1 MRRAVLGCTLAA
13 AVAAPPSH
21 AQQTVVAVQ
30 AEVVQL
36 DAVVTDAEGRPVRGL
51 RLEDFQLLEDG
62 KPQRLT
68 HFAAAGGEVAPA
80 PSPGDLPPPERAEPE
95 LEPATGAPR
104 RIVIVVDDLH
114 IGLRGLEDTR
124 HALRRLLDEGTAPH
138 DEVALVTT
146 SGGVVHQL
154 TRDRA
159 VVKAAVSRLSLRE
172 MSVAPARGSQM
183 TAEQAALILRGDRS
197 AIDLA
202 TGAIVNE
209 AGSLYAGASPQAAL
223 SAPPGEAG
231 TAAGVVGVTA
241 EARDSAAG
249 KETHRQAEAVLAEA
263 LRFSAAT
270 TSVVEDV
277 VRSLAPHPGRKVCIL
292 VSDGFLDGS
301 GTRDERTVDLR
312 RVIDAATRSGTVVYT
327 LDAGGLASGAD
338 AGAAGIAAAPGL
350 EDRVKR
356 KSQQLLTETLVSL
369 ADATG
374 GFLVRG
380 TNDLAGGLRRMIDDN
395 AAYYVLAYEPD
406 AARRDGRFRKIEL
419 RVPGHRD
426 YRVRTRAGYFAPDD
440 RKRDAKGPAKAP
452 AAAGAVTTLDDRAA
466 RELLAQARNAR
477 PTTLPVR
484 LSADYVALDATGP
497 QVIVNAHVDL
507 ARAVWTDGPGRRRT
521 DVEIVG
527 GLYDAQGT
535 PVGPVFGRQAAVE
548 VAIRDHPRAL
558 AQGLTY
564 RHVLPLPPGRY
575 EVRLLARQ
583 PRGGLAGLASQ
594 AVEVPD
600 LAAHALTLSGVF
612 LAASGTQEVAAADAI
627 RAQAVR
633 RFRRASSID
642 FQVYAYNVTD
652 ADAQAAEAVLQ
663 AQVWSPAGQTL
674 AASKPVPLRLERKD
688 GTVLPETNTIGLA
701 GLEPGAYELR
711 VVVVDR
717 KANATA
723 TRKLD
728 FAIE

>member
-1 MRRAVLGCTLAA
+1 MTRAA
-13 AVAAPPSH
+13 AVPLAVAALLAPRAD
-21 AQQTVVAVQ
+21 AQQTVVPVQ

-36 DAVVTDAEGRPVRGL
+36 DAVVTDADGRPVRGL

-68 HFAAAGGEVAPA
+68 HFAAAGGEVPSA

-95 LEPATGAPR
+95 VETGAPR

-114 IGLRGLEDTR
+114 IALRGLDDTKT
-124 HALRRLLDEGTAPH
+124 ALRRLLDEGTSPS
-138 DEVALVTT
+138 DEIALVTT

-159 VVKAAVSRLSLRE
+159 VVKAAVSRLQTRE
-172 MSVAPARGSQM
+172 ATVAPARGSGL
-183 TAEQAALILRGDRS
+183 TPEQAALILRGDSS
-197 AIDLA
+197 AVDLA
-202 TGAIVNE
+202 TGSIVSE
-209 AGSLYAGASPQAAL
+209 PGSLYAGASPQAAL

-231 TAAGVVGVTA
+231 AAGVVGVTS

-249 KETHRQAEAVLAEA
+249 KEIRRQAAAVLAEA
-263 LRFSAAT
+263 LRFSSAT
-270 TSVVEDV
+270 VSVLEDV
-277 VRSLAPHPGRKVCIL
+277 VRGLAPHPGRKVCIL

-301 GTRDERTVDLR
+301 GTRDEQAVDLR

-327 LDAGGLASGAD
+327 LDAGGLSSGAD
-338 AGAAGIAAAPGL
+338 AGAAGLAVAPGL
-350 EDRVKR
+350 EQRVHR
-356 KSQQLLTETLVSL
+356 KTEQLLGETLTALAVS
-369 ADATG
+369 TG
-374 GFLVRG
+374 GFRVRG
-380 TNDLAGGLRRMIDDN
+380 TNDLADGLRRMIDDN

-406 AARRDGRFRKIEL
+406 ATRRDGRFRKIEL
-419 RVPGHRD
+419 RVSGRRD

-440 RKRDAKGPAKAP
+440 RKREARTKALPP

-466 RELLAQARNAR
+466 RVALAEARDAR
-477 PTTLPVR
+477 PTSLPVR

-507 ARAVWTDGPGRRRT
+507 ARAAWTDGPGRRRA
-521 DVEIVG
+521 DVEVVG
-527 GLYDAQGT
+527 GLYDAQGA

-564 RHVLPLPPGRY
+564 RHVVPLPPGRY

-583 PRGGLAGLASQ
+583 PGGGLAGLASQ
-594 AVEVPD
+594 SVEVPD
-600 LAAHALTLSGVF
+600 LAARALTLSGVF

-633 RFRRASSID
+633 RFRRESSID

-663 AQVWSPAGQTL
+663 AQVWSPGGQTL
-674 AASKPVPLRLERKD
+674 AASRPVPLRLERKD

-717 KANATA
+717 KANQTA
-723 TRKLD
+723 TRRLD

>member
-1 MRRAVLGCTLAA
+1 MLMTRAA
-13 AVAAPPSH
+13 AVLAVQALAALPRAG
-21 AQQTVVAVQ
+21 AQQTVVAVE

-36 DAVVTDAEGRPVRGL
+36 DAVVTDADGRPVRGL

-68 HFAAAGGEVAPA
+68 HFAAASGEARPTESDPASLAPQ
-80 PSPGDLPPPERAEPE
+80 PGQALA
-95 LEPATGAPR
+95 GAPR

-124 HALRRLLDEGTAPH
+124 AALRRLLDEGTEPD

-146 SGGVVHQL
+146 SGGVAHQL

-159 VVKAAVSRLSLRE
+159 VVKAAVTRLTTRGT
-172 MSVAPARGSQM
+172 SVAPARGSQM

-197 AIDLA
+197 ALDLA

-209 AGSLYAGASPQAAL
+209 PGSLYAGASPQAAL

-231 TAAGVVGVTA
+231 AAGGAGVTP
-241 EARDSAAG
+241 EARDSAAA
-249 KETHRQAEAVLAEA
+249 KESRRQAEAVLAEA

-277 VRSLAPHPGRKVCIL
+277 VRGLAPHPGRKVCIL

-301 GTRDERTVDLR
+301 GTRDERAVDLR

-338 AGAAGIAAAPGL
+338 PGAAGMAVAPGL
-350 EDRVKR
+350 EDRVHR
-356 KSQQLLTETLVSL
+356 KSEQLLTETLVAL

-380 TNDLAGGLRRMIDDN
+380 TNDLAAGLRRMVEDN

-406 AARRDGRFRKIEL
+406 STRRDGRFRRIEL
-419 RVPGHRD
+419 RVPGRRGF
-426 YRVRTRAGYFAPDD
+426 RVRTRAGYFAPDD
-440 RKRDAKGPAKAP
+440 RKREARTPATGPTV
-452 AAAGAVTTLDDRAA
+452 AAAVTTIDDRAA
-466 RELLAQARNAR
+466 RELLADAAVTR
-477 PTTLPVR
+477 PTALPVR
-484 LSADYVALDATGP
+484 ASADYVALDATGP
-497 QVIVNAHVDL
+497 QVVVNAHVDL
-507 ARAVWTDGPGRRRT
+507 ARAAWSDAPGRKRA
-521 DVEIVG
+521 DLEILG
-527 GLYDAQGT
+527 GAYDAAGQ
-535 PVGPVFGRQAAVE
+535 PVGAAFGRQATVE
-548 VAIRDHPRAL
+548 VARKDHARAA

-564 RHVLPLPPGRY
+564 RHVLALPPGRY
-575 EVRLLARQ
+575 EIRLLARE
-583 PRGGLAGLASQ
+583 PGGAAGVAVQS
-594 AVEVPD
+594 VEVPD
-600 LAAHALTLSGVF
+600 LAARVLTLSGVF
-612 LAASGTQEVAAADAI
+612 LAASAIGEADAV
-627 RAQAVR
+627 RAQALR
-633 RFRRASSID
+633 RFARDSGID
-642 FQVYAYNVTD
+642 FQVYAYNVTGAGTSASD
-652 ADAQAAEAVLQ
+652 AVLQ
-663 AQVWSPAGQTL
+663 AQVWTPAGKTL

-717 KANATA
+717 KTNATA
-723 TRKLD
+723 TRRLD

>member
-1 MRRAVLGCTLAA
+1 MTRAAVVSL
-13 AVAAPPSH
+13 AVAALALPPPAR
-21 AQQTVVAVQ
+21 AQQPVAGAF

-36 DAVVTDAEGRPVRGL
+36 DAVVTDADGRPVRGL

-68 HFAAAGGEVAPA
+68 HFAAAGPA
-80 PSPGDLPPPERAEPE
+80 PSLSPGDLPPPDRAEPE
-95 LEPATGAPR
+95 PPAGAPR

-114 IGLRGLEDTR
+114 IALRGLDDAKT
-124 HALRRLLDEGTAPH
+124 ALRRLLDEGTSPE
-138 DEVALVTT
+138 DELALVTT

-154 TRDRA
+154 TLDRA
-159 VVKAAVSRLSLRE
+159 VVKAAVTRLTSRDA
-172 MSVAPARGSQM
+172 SVAPARGSHM
-183 TAEQAALILRGDRS
+183 TPEQAALILRGDRS
-197 AIDLA
+197 AVELA
-202 TGAIVNE
+202 TGTIVNQP
-209 AGSLYAGASPQAAL
+209 GSLYAGASPQAAL
-223 SAPPGEAG
+223 AAPPGEAG
-231 TAAGVVGVTA
+231 AAGGVGLTA
-241 EARDSAAG
+241 EVRDSAAE
-249 KETHRQAEAVLAEA
+249 KEVRRQAEAVLAEA
-263 LRFSAAT
+263 LRFSSAT
-270 TSVVEDV
+270 ASVLEDV
-277 VRSLAPHPGRKVCIL
+277 VRGLAPHPGRKVCIL

-301 GTRDERTVDLR
+301 GTRDERAVDLR
-312 RVIDAATRSGTVVYT
+312 RVIDAATRSGTVVYA
-327 LDAGGLASGAD
+327 LDAGGLHSGSD
-338 AGAAGIAAAPGL
+338 AGAAGLAVAPGL
-350 EDRVKR
+350 EERVHR
-356 KSQQLLTETLVSL
+356 KTAQIRSEALVTIAAS
-369 ADATG
+369 TG

-380 TNDLAGGLRRMIDDN
+380 TNDLAAGLRRMLDDN
-395 AAYYVLAYEPD
+395 AAYYVLAYEPE

-419 RVPGHRD
+419 RVSAGRD

-440 RKRDAKGPAKAP
+440 RKRDARTAAKPP

-466 RELLAQARNAR
+466 RLALAEARSAR
-477 PTTLPVR
+477 PSALAVR
-484 LSADYVALDATGP
+484 LSADYVALDAAGP

-507 ARAVWTDGPGRRRT
+507 AHVVWTDGPGRRRT
-521 DVEIVG
+521 EVEIVG
-527 GLYDAQGT
+527 GLYDAEGA

-564 RHVLPLPPGRY
+564 RHVVPLPPGRY

-583 PRGGLAGLASQ
+583 HGGGRAGLASQ
-594 AVEVPD
+594 TVDVPD
-600 LAAHALTLSGVF
+600 LAGRALALSGVF
-612 LAASGTQEVAAADAI
+612 LAASGTQEVAAAEAI
-627 RAQAVR
+627 RTQAIR
-633 RFRRASSID
+633 RFARESSID

-663 AQVWSPAGQTL
+663 AQVWSPAGKTL
-674 AASKPVPLRLERKD
+674 AASRLVPLRLERRD

-723 TRKLD
+723 TRRLD

>member
-1 MRRAVLGCTLAA
+1 MTRATLALSLAA
-13 AVAAPPSH
+13 AVAAPPAR
-21 AQQTVVAVQ
+21 AQQTVVGVE

-36 DAVVTDAEGRPVRGL
+36 DAVVTDADGGPVRGL

-68 HFAAAGGEVAPA
+68 HFTAAGGEVAFPDPA
-80 PSPGDLPPPERAEPE
+80 ATA
-95 LEPATGAPR
+95 PAAAAAPAGAPR

-114 IGLRGLEDTR
+114 IGLRALEETR
-124 HALRRLLDEGTAPH
+124 AALRRLLDEGTEPA

-159 VVKAAVSRLSLRE
+159 VVKAAVTRLSLRE
-172 MSVAPARGSQM
+172 TSVAPARGSHM

-197 AIDLA
+197 ALDLA

-223 SAPPGEAG
+223 AAPPGEAG
-231 TAAGVVGVTA
+231 AAGATGVTS

-249 KETHRQAEAVLAEA
+249 KETRRQAEAVLAEA

-327 LDAGGLASGAD
+327 LDAGGFSSGAD
-338 AGAAGIAAAPGL
+338 AGAAAIAAAPGL
-350 EDRVKR
+350 EDRVSR
-356 KSQQLLTETLVSL
+356 KSRQLLTETLVAL

-380 TNDLAGGLRRMIDDN
+380 NDDLAAGLRRMVDDN
-395 AAYYVLAYEPD
+395 AAYYLLAYEPQST
-406 AARRDGRFRKIEL
+406 RRDGRFRRIEL
-419 RVPGHRD
+419 RVPAHRGW
-426 YRVRTRAGYFAPDD
+426 RVRTRAGYFAPDD
-440 RKRDAKGPAKAP
+440 RRREARTPTKAP
-452 AAAGAVTTLDDRAA
+452 PSAGAVTTIDDRAA
-466 RELLAQARNAR
+466 RELLADAATAR
-477 PTTLPVR
+477 PSALPVR
-484 LSADYVALDATGP
+484 ASADYVALDATGP
-497 QVIVNAHVDL
+497 QVVVNAHVDL
-507 ARAVWTDGPGRRRT
+507 ARASWTDGPGRRRA
-521 DVEIVG
+521 DLEIVG
-527 GLYDAQGT
+527 GLYDAAGGA
-535 PVGPVFGRQAAVE
+535 VGPVFGRQAAIE
-548 VAIRDHPRAL
+548 VALRDQPRVL
-558 AQGLTY
+558 AEGLTY
-564 RHVLPLPPGRY
+564 RHVQPLAPGRY

-583 PRGGLAGLASQ
+583 AQGGRAGFASQ

-600 LAAHALTLSGVF
+600 LAGRALTLSGVF
-612 LAASGTQEVAAADAI
+612 LAASGTDEVAAADAI

-633 RFRRASSID
+633 RFARGSSID

-663 AQVWSPAGQTL
+663 AQLWSPGGQTL

-723 TRKLD
+723 TRRLD